1 MNKAS
6 GPTELERRIVE
17 RSLED
22 DSFRQ
27 RLLEDPKTSVE
38 EELGTQLPE
47 SVQVR
52 AVEESAQ
59 TIYLVLPP
67 ATQQEGDELSDL
79 ELEAV
84 SGGWDPFPG
93 TASCGGPKNVC
104 TM

>member
-1 MNKAS
+1 MNEAT
-6 GPTELERRIVE
+6 GRTELERRIIG

-27 RLLEDPKTSVE
+27 RLLTDPKKAVE
-38 EELGTQLPE
+38 EELGIRLPE

-59 TIYLVLPP
+59 TIYLALPP
-67 ATQQEGDELSDL
+67 ATQQEEDELSEL

>member
-1 MNKAS
+1 MNEAT
-6 GPTELERRIVE
+6 GRTELERRIIG

-27 RLLEDPKTSVE
+27 RLLEDPKTTVE
-38 EELGTQLPE
+38 EELGTRLPE

-52 AVEESAQ
+52 AVQESAQ

-67 ATQQEGDELSDL
+67 ATQQEVDELSDL

-93 TASCGGPKNVC
+93 TASCDNPRNC